1 MKSDS
6 VDYYLLSDTKYP
18 LTLALFYDSRDL
30 DDDITLYLA
39 TRLLDIYILKKEKVL
54 NKGGNLQGLA

>member
-6 VDYYLLSDTKYP
+6 VDYHLLSDAKYP

-39 TRLLDIYILKKEKVL
+39 TRLLDIYILKKSKILE
-54 NKGGNLQGLA
+54 KGGNL